1 MEWES
6 FNLNNQLV
14 ENLKS
19 QFKSPT
25 EIQEKVLVYASS
37 KVDLIIQARTGEGK
51 TLCYGIPICNYIL
64 NFYERS
70 EEMIHKISPV
80 ALIIVPT
87 RELSIQVKKHLDKIL
102 IDNSTQKSLYKIK
115 VLNLLGGMAIE
126 KQKRELSRNPEIL
139 ISTPG
144 RLWELIE
151 REESEILE
159 RINKLKFFVIDEAD
173 RMTETGHFKELKNI
187 IDYIYSRIEIKED
200 EQKENAKEK
209 ISKIG
214 EGYNPDE
221 DLKENEFIAKKL
233 GVDLSNIETVDP
245 IQLMKENSK
254 FEDINIDEEEE
265 EKEENEEAE
274 NIEEEN
280 EEEED
285 KNVLNLKKIRQEKK
299 KLAEEKIEYTTK
311 VGMRTILCSATI
323 DQIHKQQPPSKKGK
337 NKKQKISTEEEHFQN
352 LIKNLKFYNKL
363 IYLKLKGSTNLL
375 SSESDKGQLDES
387 EPSIL
392 PSKLYLDCYKCD
404 ASTKDYYLYYLLL

>member
-87 RELSIQVKKHLDKIL
+87 RELSIQVKNHLDKIL

-254 FEDINIDEEEE
+254 FEDINIDEEE
-265 EKEENEEAE
+265 
-274 NIEEEN
+274 
-280 EEEED
+280 
-285 KNVLNLKKIRQEKK
+285 KI
-299 KLAEEKIEYTTK
+299 
-311 VGMRTILCSATI
+311 
-323 DQIHKQQPPSKKGK
+323 
-337 NKKQKISTEEEHFQN
+337 
-352 LIKNLKFYNKL
+352 
-363 IYLKLKGSTNLL
+363 
-375 SSESDKGQLDES
+375 
-387 EPSIL
+387 
-392 PSKLYLDCYKCD
+392 
-404 ASTKDYYLYYLLL
+404 